1 MSGYLAKQLPDVNNL
16 RTFGC
21 DAYVHLPDGQR
32 KNDGLRAKK
41 GILIGYDEE
50 SLGYIFYDPR
60 SQGITITGHVSFNE
74 DLSTKQPKTAAQQ
87 LEYDALQEAFNS
99 LEGCSTRINSA
110 HRSRHRSIGHAN
122 APDSTGSQCGFST

>member
-1 MSGYLAKQLPDVNNL
+1 LYFSNCGI
-16 RTFGC
+16 C
-21 DAYVHLPDGQR
+21 E

-50 SLGYIFYDPR
+50 SLGYLFYDPR

-99 LEGCSTRINSA
+99 LEGL
-110 HRSRHRSIGHAN
+110 
-122 APDSTGSQCGFST
+122 PDIRDR